1 MRENREEYVI
11 KIDNLP
17 CGFCKIRNDDIL
29 TIVSANDF
37 FYQSYGYAPRE
48 AESAGFTAIS
58 NIIHPADWPKAKEKI
73 DRCKKERLDY
83 IEIEVKTLHSS
94 GSVLWN
100 LIKCTSDPEED
111 KCLNCIILDISKRM
125 EAIEALKMG
134 EKEKVLLLGHA
145 KRFAFRFYPSTRTAV
160 LSEDTAMELGL
171 PVKVENLPE
180 SIADTYPAKESREE
194 FITFYDR
201 MLEGRPKGTAIL
213 HFRNKTGDY
222 TWYECTF
229 SMVYNREGLP
239 LHAIVSFED
248 ISEQREKEI
257 AYEKWSQFNQSQQE
271 NAVAYYECDIT
282 KNILESVRTDSNNIL
297 PEAVVET
304 YDKTLEYVVENLI
317 VPEDRQGY
325 VELFCRS
332 EMIRQFHNGKREMK
346 MECQRYA
353 KDGTVY
359 WVMASLQ
366 MLPDP
371 YSDHI
376 KAFILITDIDKE
388 KRKALELHERS
399 RRDPLT
405 GVLNRRAI
413 IDQVTEVLDKSQPN
427 SRHIFIMVDIDHFK
441 ELNDNKGHQFGDWV
455 LSVITSKLKESL
467 RADDILGR
475 LGGDE
480 FIAFLKDVPDE
491 NVLQERLDSLL
502 KKLAFSTGSAYNITG
517 SLGIAVY
524 PKDGKDFDGLYK
536 KADLALYEAKRR
548 GRNQYVFYKPGMIQ

>member
-1 MRENREEYVI
+1 MRNNGEEDVI
-11 KIDNLP
+11 EIDNLP
-17 CGFCKIRNDDIL
+17 CGFCKIRNDDDL
-29 TIVSANDF
+29 TIVSANAL
-37 FYQSYGYAPRE
+37 FYKSFGYVPQE
-48 AESAGFTAIS
+48 AESAGFTTIS
-58 NIIHPADWPKAKEKI
+58 NIIYPADWPKAKEKV
-73 DRCKKERLDY
+73 DRCKKEKLDY
-83 IEIEVKTLHSS
+83 IDIEVKAIHRS
-94 GSVLWN
+94 GSVLWS
-100 LIKCTSDPEED
+100 LIKCTADPHEAD
-111 KCLNCIILDISKRM
+111 CFNCVVLDISKRM
-125 EAIEALKMG
+125 EAIEVLKMG
-134 EKEKVLLLGHA
+134 EKEKMLLLGHA
-145 KRFAFRFYPSTRTAV
+145 KRFAFRFYPMTRAAV
-160 LSEDTAMELGL
+160 LSEDTALELGL

-180 SIADTYPAKESREE
+180 SIADTYPAKESR
-194 FITFYDR
+194 
-201 MLEGRPKGTAIL
+201 MLEGQPKGTAIL

-222 TWYECTF
+222 TWYECSF
-229 SMVYNREGLP
+229 SMVYNRDGMP
-239 LHAIVSFED
+239 LHAVVSFED

-271 NAVAYYECDIT
+271 KAVAYYECDIT
-282 KNILESVRTDSNNIL
+282 KNILESVRTDINNIL
-297 PEAVVET
+297 PEDAVVS
-304 YDKTLEYVVENLI
+304 YDKTLEYVVDNLI

-353 KDGTVY
+353 KDGNVY

-413 IDQVTEVLDKSQPN
+413 IDQVTDVLDKSQPN
-427 SRHIFIMVDIDHFK
+427 SKHIFIMVDSDHFK

-491 NVLQERLDSLL
+491 HVIQERLDTLL
-502 KKLAFSTGSAYNITG
+502 QKLAFSTGSAYNITG